1 MKMMFLLFSSL
12 LIPPLWALPNG
23 EPQTFDEDQERTTSQ
38 IVLTARG
45 GRLPDPGGFAAGRV
59 SSSGRRYNVPE
70 YPSLIGGSPPDT
82 TGRGPL
88 PATISMT
95 QPVKGTA
102 MWCQDTTS
110 SLSPRSSVANFLRPE
125 LLLSSAAKARSCC
138 PRGRESRQ
146 RPR

>member
-70 YPSLIGGSPPDT
+70 YPSLIGGSPP
-82 TGRGPL
+82 GY
-88 PATISMT
+88 
-95 QPVKGTA
+95 
-102 MWCQDTTS
+102 
-110 SLSPRSSVANFLRPE
+110 N
-125 LLLSSAAKARSCC
+125 
-138 PRGRESRQ
+138 
-146 RPR
+146 RPRPTPSYHLYDATGQGHGNVVPGYNIKPFSPQFGR